1 MAIFSREGN
10 VQSIVLEEIDT
21 LPFKHAGRDFSGE
34 EGALPLR
41 QRRGVVL
48 PFYEIYHAHCM
59 QG

>member
-21 LPFKHAGRDFSGE
+21 LPFKDAGRDSAGE
-34 EGALPLR
+34 EGGLPLR

-48 PFYEIYHAHCM
+48 PFYEGYHAHCM